1 MDIGIGLPSGMPNV
15 PGPLILDWAR
25 KADAAGFFS
34 LGVIDRIV
42 YGNYEPM
49 SVLAAAA
56 AVTQGTRLITVILMA
71 TLRNA
76 GVLAKEA
83 ASIDNLSGGRL
94 TLGLA
99 VGSREDDFRAAPADP
114 RGRGARFEGQ
124 LTAMRRIWSGES
136 AIEGGGAMGPTPV
149 QPGGP
154 PVLIGGSAPPALRRA
169 GRMGDGYIAG
179 TRDAPQI
186 VEAFSIVE
194 EAWKTEG
201 KPGRPR
207 LAAIRYFALG
217 PDAADRGG
225 KNIAHYYTHPG
236 LSPDRAVAALVTS
249 PERIR
254 AHTKA
259 CEDAGV
265 DELVWLPSI
274 PDVDQVAR
282 LREVLG

>member
-15 PGPLILDWAR
+15 PGPLVLDWAR
-25 KADAAGFFS
+25 KADAAGFSS

-49 SVLAAAA
+49 SVLAAAG
-56 AVTQGTRLITVILMA
+56 AVTQRARLITVILMA

-76 GVLAKEA
+76 GVLAKAA

-114 RGRGARFEGQ
+114 RGRGRPFEGQ
-124 LTAMRRIWSGES
+124 LTAMRRIWAGDEV
-136 AIEGGGAMGPTPV
+136 GPTPV
-149 QPGGP
+149 QAGGP

-186 VEAFSIVE
+186 IEAFNIVE
-194 EAWKTEG
+194 EAWKEAGRT
-201 KPGRPR
+201 GRPH

-217 PDAADRGG
+217 PDARERGSKAIAD
-225 KNIAHYYTHPG
+225 YYSFG
-236 LSPDRAVAALVTS
+236 PDRALTSLVAT
-249 PERIR
+249 PEGVK

-259 CEDAGV
+259 CADVGV

-274 PDVDQVAR
+274 PEVDQVAR

>member
-15 PGPLILDWAR
+15 PGKLIIDWAG
-25 KADAAGFFS
+25 KADAAGFSS
-34 LGVIDRIV
+34 LGVIDRVV

-49 SVLAAAA
+49 TVLAAAA
-56 AVTQGTRLITVILMA
+56 AVTQRARLITVILMA

-76 GVLAKEA
+76 GILAKEA
-83 ASIDNLSGGRL
+83 ASIDALSGGRL

-99 VGSREDDFRAAPADP
+99 VGSREDDFRAASADP
-114 RGRGARFEGQ
+114 RGRGKRFEGQ
-124 LTAMRRIWSGES
+124 LALMRRVWSGGS
-136 AIEGGGAMGPTPV
+136 AVEGDGPVGPPPV
-149 QPGGP
+149 QRGGP
-154 PVLIGGSAPPALRRA
+154 PVLIGGSAEPALRRA

-186 VEAFSIVE
+186 LEAFRVVQD
-194 EAWKTEG
+194 AWKSAG
-201 KPGRPR
+201 RSGRPR

-217 PDAADRGG
+217 PDARERGSKAIAD
-225 KNIAHYYTHPG
+225 YYSFGPQ
-236 LSPDRAVAALVTS
+236 RALASLITT
-249 PERIR
+249 PEAVK

-259 CEDAGV
+259 CEDVGV

-274 PDVDQVAR
+274 PEVDQVSR

>member
-1 MDIGIGLPSGMPNV
+1 MDVGIGLPSGMRNV
-15 PGPLILDWAR
+15 PGPVVLDWAR
-25 KADAAGFFS
+25 KADAAGFSS

-49 SVLAAAA
+49 TVLAAAG
-56 AVTQGTRLITVILMA
+56 AVTQRARLITVILMA

-83 ASIDNLSGGRL
+83 ASVDNLSGGRL

-114 RGRGARFEGQ
+114 RGRGKLFEGQ
-124 LTAMRRIWSGES
+124 LTAMRRIWSGE
-136 AIEGGGAMGPTPV
+136 EVGPAPV
-149 QPGGP
+149 QAGGP
-154 PVLIGGSAPPALRRA
+154 PVLIGGSAAPALRRA
-169 GRMGDGYIAG
+169 GRLGDGYIAG

-186 VEAFSIVE
+186 VEAFNVVE
-194 EAWKTEG
+194 EAWKEAG
-201 KPGRPR
+201 RPGRPR

-217 PDAADRGG
+217 PEAQERGSKAIAD
-225 KNIAHYYTHPG
+225 YYSFG
-236 LSPDRAVAALVTS
+236 PDRALTSLVTT
-249 PERIR
+249 PEGVK

-259 CEDAGV
+259 CSDVGV

-274 PDVDQVAR
+274 PEVDQVAR
-282 LREVLG
+282 LREALPL

>member
-15 PGPLILDWAR
+15 PGPLVLDWAR
-25 KADAAGFFS
+25 KADDAGFSS

-56 AVTQGTRLITVILMA
+56 AVTQRARLITVILMA

-99 VGSREDDFRAAPADP
+99 VGSREDDFRAAPAEP
-114 RGRGARFEGQ
+114 RGRGRRFEGQ
-124 LTAMRRIWSGES
+124 LTAMRRIWSGE
-136 AIEGGGAMGPTPV
+136 EGDGVMGPTPV

-169 GRMGDGYIAG
+169 GLMGDGYIAG

-186 VEAFSIVE
+186 IEAFNIVE
-194 EAWKTEG
+194 EAWKEAG
-201 KPGRPR
+201 RSGRPR

-217 PDAADRGG
+217 PDAKERGSKAIAD
-225 KNIAHYYTHPG
+225 YYSFG
-236 LSPDRAVAALVTS
+236 PDRALTSLVTT
-249 PERIR
+249 PEGVK

-259 CEDAGV
+259 CGDVGV

-274 PDVDQVAR
+274 PEVDQVAR
-282 LREVLG
+282 LREALPL